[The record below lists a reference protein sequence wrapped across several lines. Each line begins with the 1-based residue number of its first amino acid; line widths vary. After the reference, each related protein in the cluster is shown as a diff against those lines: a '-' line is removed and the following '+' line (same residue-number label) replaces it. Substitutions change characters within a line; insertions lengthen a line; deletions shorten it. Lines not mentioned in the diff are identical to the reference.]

1 MHLVG
6 CTIEAFF
13 ENRVLCEIMWKNA
26 AEPDG
31 SRMTVGR
38 MHIACWIPKATDI
51 HSQYVILIACPLEQW
66 LHERASMLLY
76 RDIACLAQNDKF
88 HQSAVY
94 KKCHVQ

>member
-1 MHLVG
+1 
-6 CTIEAFF
+6 
-13 ENRVLCEIMWKNA
+13 MWKNIV
-26 AEPDG
+26 ELRRPH
-31 SRMTVGR
+31 MTLRR